1 MCVRARMHVHLVVC
15 DSVATWTAAHQ
26 APLFTEFSR
35 QEYWNG
41 LPFPTRGDLPDL
53 GTEPASLPSP
63 ALAGRFL
70 TAVPSGKPLFFF
82 TFRLIIIVFSFHSY
96 SILST
101 SSSCWMCFL
110 LF

>member
-41 LPFPTRGDLPDL
+41 LPFPNPGDLPDP
-53 GTEPASLPSP
+53 GVEPASLVSP
-63 ALAGRFL
+63 ARADRCL
-70 TAVPSGKPLFFF
+70 TTSTPSEAPLF
-82 TFRLIIIVFSFHSY
+82 LIQNI
-96 SILST
+96 
-101 SSSCWMCFL
+101 
-110 LF
+110 

>member
-41 LPFPTRGDLPDL
+41 LPFPNPGDLPDP
-53 GTEPASLPSP
+53 GVEPASLVSP
-63 ALAGRFL
+63 ARADRCF
-70 TAVPSGKPLFFF
+70 TTSTTSEAPLF
-82 TFRLIIIVFSFHSY
+82 LIQNI
-96 SILST
+96 
-101 SSSCWMCFL
+101 
-110 LF
+110 